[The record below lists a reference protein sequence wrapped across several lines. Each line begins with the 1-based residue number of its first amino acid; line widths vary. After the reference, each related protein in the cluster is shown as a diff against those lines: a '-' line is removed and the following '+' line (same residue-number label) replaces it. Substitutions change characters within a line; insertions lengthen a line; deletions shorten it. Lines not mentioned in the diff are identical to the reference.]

1 MSSFYKFNDGHIFD
15 YQRHTKEIDKL
26 RFAFQFDE
34 VYPTRGEMERALEK
48 GEDNVYIGRYV
59 LVRRQPGQEEV
70 EETYPAVFGY
80 DWQGTVWQKS
90 RLSDGTISYVYVA
103 NLNTVNPR
111 LTITADNPLK
121 EEDYLSEDFDYENV
135 SYFADDSDDITWKL
149 HVPALWHLRLGDV
162 EFNKLGFDKNKS
174 NIISMDDNIT
184 HSYDQTKL
192 KYWDRENQVLKTADD
207 IYKINMLLPSIG
219 NTVSNLWDLAYGT
232 DVEKTQ
238 RGRYFF
244 YDYSDYQLVP
254 NVTKE
259 NFEENIGRLPRDN
272 EYIEDEGK
280 LWVWSGESGE
290 WSEIKDSFLKGYDHT
305 SPIWA
310 ARNKDIRWNSY
321 DGLRGISKDNVDT
334 KLRFSNYN
342 FRENLESLAGSINST
357 HDLMGMIIRDYET
370 LDNVENWDPSKI
382 YYIDEEKKFYRKSE
396 ASKADII
403 KIDENPTNNYEQV
416 AVLNL
421 NGESLYREDWG
432 EYPRF
437 LEVGSIDEDTSYPA
451 YKKYVNYRKPSAKE
465 HIAGSIYDEVEFTE
479 EVISSN
485 WEDIKP
491 AWYQETD
498 YVWKNDNGEAPV
510 RPTQPYY
517 HIQNPQ
523 KIESGKQVYIPG
535 LYWAIL
541 WEKNGQNWKKKKALL
556 CTSPYDSLAA
566 DIQSLFGVAAT
577 DENVRF
583 YNKDAAKIEEATEG
597 NVSVTGPTVSY
608 SDDGYVAFNDLLAF
622 EENKYYT
629 LINDDTYTL
638 IDFYKRNNGW
648 TTNENQRGSSIDQED
663 QWWIDN
669 KVSNLYI
676 LTEDNFERAG
686 VVYAL
691 TADQNLWYYPVEN
704 DYVKETIWRLPVIQN
719 QELRLSKITNK
730 VPVSYDEIFEENKYF
745 TRNDSQ
751 NPDFLVTDD
760 FGDNLTIDAYK
771 KKERYI
777 YESTNPNFK
786 PGDRYYGDPED
797 AENLGITLGV
807 IDPDASKWVAEE
819 IPGYSYDT
827 GTMNGLILATN
838 NALKKMQELERNI
851 ESAIP
856 QIKDEVDNINNFN
869 SIIIIDYT
877 SGSTGGALGQ
887 KIDANGRQD
896 QLTLKSTNGI
906 ELIGDSDQKRITIGH
921 VTGNGYK
928 HVPKNETTDN
938 GKVLKAGNAA
948 GTIGWGTLAA
958 SDVGAAAVNHTHD
971 ISLTKTGTATVNLT
985 AGDTYTLTAGGK
997 SLIFKTPVDSD
1008 QKVKQNR
1015 AIESSGTSYYNLLI
1029 AGNNGIDEYT
1039 GAVNKA
1045 GFLTYKPA
1053 TAELC
1058 IGSNFCIVSGLAV
1071 TANYEPAKNVLQYAN
1086 DWYRKS
1092 DMDTY
1097 SYTDF
1102 NPLPSEGQMAHGMI
1116 FGHDFGASRLFVS
1129 SGIGVAP
1136 HDVVTARNSHGQM
1149 HTFQLDYNKET
1160 HTLEIWVD
1168 NGVTT
1173 GNRPFVIF
1181 TR

>member
-34 VYPTRGEMERALEK
+34 VYPTRGEMERALEN

-305 SPIWA
+305 SPIWT

-382 YYIDEEKKFYRKSE
+382 YYIDEEKKFYKKSE

-416 AVLNL
+416 TVLNL

-437 LEVGSIDEDTSYPA
+437 LEIGSINEDTSYPA
-451 YKKYVNYRKPSAKE
+451 YKKYVNYRKPSVKE
-465 HIAGSIYDEVEFTE
+465 HIAGSIYDEVEFAE

-498 YVWKNDNGEAPV
+498 YVWKNDDGKAPV

-622 EENKYYT
+622 KENKYYT
-629 LINDDTYTL
+629 LINDDTYIL

-669 KVSNLYI
+669 KASNLYI

-856 QIKDEVDNINNFN
+856 QIKNEVDNINNFN
-869 SIIIIDYT
+869 SIIIDYT

-938 GKVLKAGNAA
+938 GKVLKAGNTA

-958 SDVGAAAVNHTHD
+958 SDVGAAEVDHAHT
-971 ISLTKTGTATVNLT
+971 ITLTSGGTSSVNLVADT
-985 AGDTYTLTAGGK
+985 AYTLK
-997 SLIFKTPVDSD
+997 IDDKNSLIFKTPANPTYTDNDEKVYQQLWSNFDGAESD
-1008 QKVKQNR
+1008 
-1015 AIESSGTSYYNLLI
+1015 TSYTSTIGRDHPILLSPWN
-1029 AGNNGIDEYT
+1029 GNGQYT
-1039 GAVNKA
+1039 MQVLKA
-1045 GFLTYKPA
+1045 PGKF
-1053 TAELC
+1053 
-1058 IGSNFCIVSGLAV
+1058 S
-1071 TANYEPAKNVLQYAN
+1071 
-1086 DWYRKS
+1086 
-1092 DMDTY
+1092 
-1097 SYTDF
+1097 F
-1102 NPLPSEGQMAHGMI
+1102 NPLTNRMRIGDVYLKSYTAGDYNPLGTLEGNPFDGNPILNIEQYLAGDYTSTAI
-1116 FGHDFGASRLFVS
+1116 NAAGLFWNGHRA
-1129 SGIGVAP
+1129 
-1136 HDVVTARNSHGQM
+1136 VTSADSHGQT
-1149 HTFQLDYNKET
+1149 HSFQIDFNHET
-1160 HTLEIWVD
+1160 RAIEIWVD
-1168 NGVTT
+1168 G
-1173 GNRPFVIF
+1173 GNASGGRPFVIF
-1181 TR
+1181 TQGS